1 MKSKLIIGLSL
12 SFCVYDILRNKVNIE
27 DISAIVTST
36 AFNNVDEV
44 MSMYYESLWYK
55 YAPYEHVRAILI
67 KIWPIVF
74 QPRLVNPESRGHY
87 ISKGCW
93 VNIMTGEI
101 F

>member
-12 SFCVYDILRNKVNIE
+12 SFCVRDILRNKVEIS

-36 AFNNVDEV
+36 AFKDIDEA
-44 MSMYYESLWYK
+44 MNMYYEALWYR

-74 QPRLVNPESRGHY
+74 QPRFSNPESRGHY

-93 VNIMTGEI
+93 VNTMTGEI